1 MTIAQASEAI
11 RDGSCSP
18 AELVSKCLARI
29 DTLQPQIN
37 AFMTVTDATVTD
49 ADAIREARFAES
61 DIREGRW
68 RGPLHGIP
76 IGINDFYDTAGVPT
90 TAAYEPFKRR
100 ITKTDAVAV
109 QRVGP
114 PLGAQIVG
122 KPQAHGTVL
131 TVAQRYLQATVGAVL
146 HAPT

>member
-1 MTIAQASEAI
+1 MGIREKQPSCETELMTIAQASEAI

-18 AELVSKCLARI
+18 VELVSKCLARI

-37 AFMTVTDATVTD
+37 AFITVTD

-68 RGPLHGIP
+68 RGPLHGSP
-76 IGINDFYDTAGVPT
+76 IGIKDFYDTAGVPT

-109 QRVGP
+109 QR
-114 PLGAQIVG
+114 LGAPSARKSWG
-122 KPQAHGTVL
+122 NRRHM
-131 TVAQRYLQATVGAVL
+131 
-146 HAPT
+146 APY